1 MQAPGWTK
9 EDHAALLAAIQ
20 KTKLHF
26 AKQKRAYEEDK
37 IDGDEDTRKKQK
49 IMGTED
55 PPRMSSRV
63 TRMARSKKKIRIHCP
78 PPTCEKRCSPIDWLL
93 ILHSNLFI

>member
-1 MQAPGWTK
+1 MQPPGWTK

-20 KTKLHF
+20 KTKLDF
-26 AKQKRAYEEDK
+26 AKQKRAYQEDK

-55 PPRMSSRV
+55 PREDVKPGDEDGKEQKENSYPLSSSDLREAV
-63 TRMARSKKKIRIHCP
+63 FAH
-78 PPTCEKRCSPIDWLL
+78 
-93 ILHSNLFI
+93 